1 MPKNYYLS
9 AYLPSEVSSSQIKK
23 TILSE
28 TLTKE
33 EKYADIKDHLEKET
47 LIMLREFDYIWSLI
61 CFIKYWISRNL
72 PINLKI
78 ENYSAAYLILIS
90 SI

>member
-47 LIMLREFDYIWSLI
+47 LIMLREFDYI
-61 CFIKYWISRNL
+61 
-72 PINLKI
+72 
-78 ENYSAAYLILIS
+78 
-90 SI
+90 